1 MQSEGSVAQSM
12 KFKTN
17 QYASLFD
24 YVPANVEIDAV
35 IVQVNDKPTQ
45 SVSDVCQVMV
55 NALPDPYVTAALLE
69 GDVTKLY
76 VKSLVAHKLPAPVTE
91 KSLMVSEP

>member
-1 MQSEGSVAQSM
+1 
-12 KFKTN
+12 
-17 QYASLFD
+17 
-24 YVPANVEIDAV
+24 
-35 IVQVNDKPTQ
+35 
-45 SVSDVCQVMV
+45 MV
-55 NALPDPYVTAALLE
+55 NGLPDPYVTTSLLE